1 MIKVENLSYGYAEK
15 ELFNKISF
23 EISSTDHIALI
34 GSNGAGKSTLL
45 DIITDK
51 VTGNKDYLYDGK
63 ITIDPEARIGYASQF
78 KASEKAEDITVFEY
92 LAKDFMLLN
101 EEIEKACDAL
111 ANASDMEK
119 ALEDYQALLDKA
131 SAIDIENYEA
141 NIYRTLHTAK
151 MSRIKDYKIDDVSG
165 GEFKVLQV
173 MRQMLKAPNLL
184 LLDEPDAFLD
194 FANINALTNLIN
206 SYPSGVVVV
215 THNRFLLEHCFNRIM
230 NLENGDLDD
239 YMGTYAEYRCWIL
252 REKLRLKK
260 LSIDDEKE
268 IERTQQMV
276 EILRDRATD
285 MVNPVIGKSVHAKQ
299 SQLDRLK
306 ARQIKAPFIQMEEPE
321 IHFTI
326 RENEETQGDAKVIL
340 QAPDFTLKAGE
351 KVAIVGSN
359 GAGKTTIIK
368 QILED
373 GHPDISIADGV
384 NYALLTQTEDAKN
397 ISGGEQGLKK
407 LQEIA
412 KEPVDLLILDEPT
425 SHLDVYAQRALEK
438 ALKEYKGT
446 VLMVSHDFYLITQA
460 ADYVLYTEDGQLT
473 RMRSRKFRKMVY
485 DKYFSPEYFE
495 LDRKKQEIEQN
506 IIAAYIKED
515 LDKVEK
521 LCGDME
527 NV

>member
-1 MIKVENLSYGYAEK
+1 MIKVENLSYGHAEK

-23 EISSTDHIALI
+23 EISSQDHIALI
-34 GSNGAGKSTLL
+34 GSNGMGKSTLL

-51 VTGNKDYLYDGK
+51 GEYLYDGK
-63 ITIDPEARIGYASQF
+63 ITIDPEVRIGYASQF
-78 KASEKAEDITVFEY
+78 KASEKAENITVFEY
-92 LAKDFMLLN
+92 LAKDFTALN
-101 EEIEKACDAL
+101 DEIEKACDAL

-119 ALEDYQALLDKA
+119 AMEDYQALLDRG
-131 SAIDIENYEA
+131 STIDIENYEA
-141 NIYRTLHTAK
+141 NIYMTLHTAG
-151 MSRIKDYKIDDVSG
+151 MTQIKDYMIDDVSG

-184 LLDEPDAFLD
+184 FLDEPDAFLD
-194 FANINALTNLIN
+194 FGNINALMSLIN
-206 SYPSGVVVV
+206 SYPSALVVV

-239 YMGTYAEYRCWIL
+239 YMGTYGEYRCWIL

-260 LSIDDEKE
+260 LSIDDERE
-268 IERTQQMV
+268 IERTQKMV

-306 ARQIKAPFIQMEEPE
+306 ARQIKPPFIQIEEPE
-321 IHFTI
+321 LHFVAK
-326 RENEETQGDAKVIL
+326 ENEERIDIL
-340 QAPDFTLKAGE
+340 QAPDFILKAGE

-368 QILED
+368 QILEE
-373 GHPDISIADGV
+373 GHPDIHIADGV
-384 NYALLTQTEDAKN
+384 TYALMTQTEDAKN

-446 VLMVSHDFYLITQA
+446 VLMVSHDFYLITNV
-460 ADYVLYTEDGQLT
+460 ADYVLYTEDNQFT

-515 LDKVEK
+515 LEKVEK

-527 NV
+527 RMGEYHE